1 MYLQI
6 HIIDIKLILLS
17 ILQIYAS
24 KNKSKNQLDTQQD
37 NLTGNDVKYLITNK
51 KLLKR

>member
-24 KNKSKNQLDTQQD
+24 KKQK
-37 NLTGNDVKYLITNK
+37 
-51 KLLKR
+51 